1 MENRE
6 GVPIVHS
13 SAQPVLFVTEST
25 HGNPQKVITLSRK
38 VEECAALTAGS
49 YSKSPNMTW

>member
-1 MENRE
+1 VENRE